1 MNNLSEE
8 QMKMLEPYMRNNM
21 KHLKEMT
28 RSILSKTGEEIYQIM
43 MIFILQQMKLHGKQ
57 L

>member
-21 KHLKEMT
+21 QHLKKMT
-28 RSILSKTGEEIYQIM
+28 RSILSKTGEEIYDLDYDDFYSIANETAW
-43 MIFILQQMKLHGKQ
+43 
-57 L
+57 

>member
-21 KHLKEMT
+21 KHLKEIE
-28 RSILSKTGEEIYQIM
+28 SPS
-43 MIFILQQMKLHGKQ
+43 
-57 L
+57 